1 MELNIVKEVLKKGNV
16 SIPVIL
22 IENYAKLGLNEMEF
36 MTLLHVS
43 RFVEEGIVFPTPEE
57 IVERMSINVEEC
69 SNILRNL
76 VRSGF
81 LIMKQMNESN
91 YISEYYS
98 IEPIWDKLILQLSIT
113 EQEESVVANESLYT
127 IFEQEFGRPLSPLE
141 CETLISW
148 EEHEEH
154 SHILIKS
161 ALKEAVISGKLNFKY
176 IDRILFEWKKNGIKT
191 PEQAVQQGRK
201 FRQFQTNK
209 NNQQQSSQIQK
220 DITFYNWLE
229 S

>member
-1 MELNIVKEVLKKGNV
+1 MEISIGKEVLKKGNI

-22 IENYAKLGLNEMEF
+22 LENYVKLGLDEMEF

-57 IVERMSINVEEC
+57 IVERMSIDSEEC
-69 SNILRNL
+69 SSILRNL

-81 LIMKQMNESN
+81 LMMKQMTESN
-91 YISEYYS
+91 YISECYS
-98 IEPIWDKLILQLSIT
+98 IEPLWDKLLLFLSIN
-113 EQEESVVANESLYT
+113 EQSKNEVINESLYT
-127 IFEQEFGRPLSPLE
+127 VFEQEFGRPLSPLE

-148 EEHEEH
+148 EDHEEH
-154 SHILIKS
+154 SHEMIKS

-201 FRQFQTNK
+201 FRQFQSNK
-209 NNQQQSSQIQK
+209 NVQKPSNQIKK
-220 DITFYNWLE
+220 DVTFYNWLE

>member
-1 MELNIVKEVLKKGNV
+1 MEILKEVLKKGNV

-22 IENYAKLGLNEMEF
+22 LENYAKLGLNEMEF

-43 RFVEEGIVFPTPEE
+43 RFVEEGTAFPTPEE
-57 IVERMSINVEEC
+57 IVARMSINSEEC

-81 LIMKQMNESN
+81 LMMKQMKDSHF
-91 YISEYYS
+91 ISEYYS
-98 IEPIWDKLILQLSIT
+98 TEPLWDKLILLLNVV
-113 EQEESVVANESLYT
+113 EQQKSVNNNESLYT

-154 SHILIKS
+154 THIMIKS

-191 PEQAVQQGRK
+191 PEQAIQQGKK
-201 FRQFQTNK
+201 FRQFQSNK
-209 NNQQQSSQIQK
+209 NTQQPIVQNRKEVS
-220 DITFYNWLE
+220 FYNWLE

>member
-1 MELNIVKEVLKKGNV
+1 MEILKEVLKKGNV
-16 SIPVIL
+16 SIPIIL
-22 IENYAKLGLNEMEF
+22 LENYAKLGLNEMEF

-43 RFVEEGIVFPTPEE
+43 RFVEEGTAFPTPEE
-57 IVERMSINVEEC
+57 IVARMSINSEEC

-81 LIMKQMNESN
+81 LMMKQMKDSH

-98 IEPIWDKLILQLSIT
+98 IEPLWDKLILLL
-113 EQEESVVANESLYT
+113 SVVEQQKSVNNNESLYT

-154 SHILIKS
+154 TPIMIKS

-191 PEQAVQQGRK
+191 PEQAIQQGKK
-201 FRQFQTNK
+201 FRQFQSNK
-209 NNQQQSSQIQK
+209 NTQQSIVQNRKEVS
-220 DITFYNWLE
+220 FYNWLE